1 MNRLTLSLFAV
12 TIAAL
17 VETTGSAQEW
27 TRFRGPNGT
36 GESETSTIPA
46 SWTEKDLN
54 WKVELPGVGHSSP
67 VLWGEKIFLLSA
79 DPKNATRYVLCLS
92 AADGSTLWR
101 RDYPGVTHKLHGK
114 SSYGSCTPACDAKQ
128 VYVAWSDP
136 ESTRLFAFDHGGNE
150 KWSIDLG
157 PWVSQHGFGTSP
169 MLYEDL
175 VVITVS
181 QEPAKNPA
189 DPREPKES
197 FIVAVDQAGGKIRW
211 RTPLKVDTAC
221 YTVPCIR
228 KNDAGQEE
236 LISCS
241 TAEGIFALDP
251 RSGRQ
256 LWSAPDVFTMR
267 TVSSPVLASG
277 LIFGSTGQGAGGH
290 YLVALK
296 PGPQPTVAYEVK
308 EQANYVPTPVTRGE
322 LMFLWADKSGVV
334 TCINSATGKQ
344 IWQERVG
351 GAFYGGS
358 PVRSGDKLFIVDET
372 GIVFCLAA
380 GPKFKLLGRTELGEM
395 SRSTPAIAG
404 GRMYVRTI
412 SHLYSVGGK
421 ATAAGE

>member
-1 MNRLTLSLFAV
+1 MRSLILTSLTA
-12 TIAAL
+12 AAL
-17 VETTGSAQEW
+17 AASIPVATAQEW
-27 TRFRGPNGT
+27 TRFRGPNGS
-36 GESETSTIPA
+36 GESSATTIPA

-67 VLWGEKIFLLSA
+67 VLWGQKIFLLSA
-79 DPKNATRYVLCLS
+79 DPKNATRYVLCLN
-92 AADGSTLWR
+92 AANGQQLWR
-101 RDYPGVTHKLHGK
+101 RDYPGVTHKLHLK
-114 SSYGSCTPACDAKQ
+114 SSYASCTPACDARQ

-136 ESTRLFAFDHGGNE
+136 ESTRLFAFDHAGNE
-150 KWSIDLG
+150 NWSIDLG

-169 MLYEDL
+169 MLYDDL
-175 VVITVS
+175 VVIPCS
-181 QEPAKNPA
+181 QEPAKNPL
-189 DPREPKES
+189 DMREPKES
-197 FIVAVDQAGGKIRW
+197 FIVAVEQATGKIRW
-211 RTPLKVDTAC
+211 RTQLKVDTAC

-228 KNDAGQEE
+228 KNEAGQDE

-256 LWSAPDVFTMR
+256 LWSAPDVFSMR
-267 TVSSPVLASG
+267 TVSSPVLAAG
-277 LIFGSTGQGAGGH
+277 LIFGSTGAGAGGH
-290 YLVALK
+290 YLVAVR

-308 EQANYVPTPVTRGE
+308 EQAPYVPTPVTRGE

-334 TCINSATGKQ
+334 TCISAATGKQ
-344 IWQERVG
+344 VWQERVG
-351 GAFYGGS
+351 GAYYGCS
-358 PVRSGDKLFIVDET
+358 PVRAGDKLFIVDET

-380 GPKFKLLGRTELGEM
+380 GPQFKELGRTELGEM

-421 ATAAGE
+421 